1 MSTPHDR
8 PPARRR
14 YTGLVGAV
22 LVTAL
27 LAVWVWLVGVRSV
40 QLIATGRA
48 VGIALGTAFLVLP
61 LLVIALIVR
70 EWLLAVDVQRMAD
83 ELDRAGE
90 LPVDD
95 LPRSP
100 GGRVD
105 RHPGGGVVV
114 AAEEATDRRQG
125 VVAERPPRV
134 RHQRHLPLEELELL
148 PTLLREP
155 TGLRRLGEAGRPQP
169 PEEVV
174 DGRGVGRC
182 RPPHRHPPA
191 DHGPGARQAA
201 GEGRF

>member
-1 MSTPHDR
+1 MSTPQDR

-48 VGIALGTAFLVLP
+48 VGIALGAAFLVLP

-105 RHPGGGVVV
+105 RQV
-114 AAEEATDRRQG
+114 AR
-125 VVAERPPRV
+125 ERF
-134 RHQRHLPLEELELL
+134 
-148 PTLLREP
+148 EP
-155 TGLRRLGEAGRPQP
+155 
-169 PEEVV
+169 
-174 DGRGVGRC
+174 
-182 RPPHRHPPA
+182 
-191 DHGPGARQAA
+191 ARQAVEATPEDWRAWYRLAFAYDAA
-201 GEGRF
+201 GDRRRARGSLRSASRLHRRRVRS